1 MISGH
6 IKMKNQIN
14 EIGNEV
20 IDLQIKA
27 LKKLKS
33 SINPSF
39 NDAVK
44 TITNC
49 KSKVILCG
57 VGKSGKIASKISA
70 TFSSVGVPSFS
81 ISSNDCSNG
90 DLGIITNISYAHS
103 KNFKNIKEIANAKA
117 EIINNIKKNGSIVL
131 NMDDDF
137 IIIKKNFNL
146 KKN

>member
-1 MISGH
+1 
-6 IKMKNQIN
+6 MKNQIN

-49 KSKVILCG
+49 KSKVILC
-57 VGKSGKIASKISA
+57 
-70 TFSSVGVPSFS
+70 
-81 ISSNDCSNG
+81 
-90 DLGIITNISYAHS
+90 LL
-103 KNFKNIKEIANAKA
+103 
-117 EIINNIKKNGSIVL
+117 VL
-131 NMDDDF
+131 NVANNSSRSERKILSDGLS
-137 IIIKKNFNL
+137 NFVIVIPPYL
-146 KKN
+146 TKCIVWHCK